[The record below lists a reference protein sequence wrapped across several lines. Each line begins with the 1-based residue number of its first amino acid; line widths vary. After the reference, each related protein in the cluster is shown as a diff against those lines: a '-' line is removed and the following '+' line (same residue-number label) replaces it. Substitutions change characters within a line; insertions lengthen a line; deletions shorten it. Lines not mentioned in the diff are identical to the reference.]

1 MPVTSLAVAQKEE
14 EEEEEEKFRF
24 VSFDDETDEPEETEF
39 SENRHNDT
47 LSSSLGR
54 ERVVALPPD
63 VIDIFTSRRIIIRI
77 YRIIHWLSRVPSVG
91 FQFLPHWLRLI
102 SLVNWLLELIA
113 RRAASIESRLEL
125 DFTSTKNGAYE
136 THN

>member
-1 MPVTSLAVAQKEE
+1 MPVTSLALAQK
-14 EEEEEEKFRF
+14 EEEKFRF

-54 ERVVALPPD
+54 EGVVALPPR

-77 YRIIHWLSRVPSVG
+77 YRIIHWLHSHVCHRCG
-91 FQFLPHWLRLI
+91 FIFL
-102 SLVNWLLELIA
+102 
-113 RRAASIESRLEL
+113 
-125 DFTSTKNGAYE
+125 
-136 THN
+136 